1 MNFIEEDII
10 PIVIDN
16 GSNTMKVGFSGD
28 DVPRTEFKT
37 IHGEPRYNASY
48 TCFGHIEYVGD
59 EVLKKRRILNIVN
72 PIERGEIINFHAME
86 KIWHYTFYNELRVEP
101 VEHPV
106 FMTENPTTSKQ
117 EREKMTEIMF
127 EYFNTPAFY
136 IGKQGV
142 LSLYSIG
149 KLTGTVI
156 NSGHGCTCCVPVE
169 DGFMIKNAVGRIDF
183 GGKDV
188 TNLLMNKLNENRYTS
203 KTLINEDIVNKIK
216 ETFCYVSDDYQNE
229 IKKDLKEIEQQ
240 YILPDGEVIS
250 IGKELFEIPE
260 ILFQSTLFE
269 NSFNGIH
276 ELINYSL
283 MKCNDNIRNEL
294 FENIVITGGN
304 SLIKNF
310 DKRLKNE
317 LKKIP
322 FSPTNINFIE
332 IKTNERKYS
341 DWLGGSIFAYYLPS
355 NIWIMKEEYDE
366 FGPSIIHKKCY

>member
-59 EVLKKRRILNIVN
+59 EVLKKRRILNVVN

-86 KIWHYTFYNELRVEP
+86 KIWHYTFYNELREAP
-101 VEHPV
+101 EEYPV

-169 DGFMIKNAVGRIDF
+169 DGFMINNAVGRIDF

-188 TNLLMNKLNENRYTS
+188 TDLLMNKLNENRYTS
-203 KTLINEDIVNKIK
+203 KTPINEDIVNKIK

-240 YILPDGEVIS
+240 YTLPDGEVIS

-283 MKCNDNIRNEL
+283 MKCNNNIRNEL